1 MRKSKFFIIS
11 LMLFIVIIQIGLLLS
26 GTKYKWKIIILEFI
40 VIFALLIIYAFI
52 ISYFYR
58 KLIRNYNNL
67 NYDYV
72 IKNGLRLRKLIPIK
86 GVSEEIALIL
96 AVCFF
101 SKDDDETFK
110 IYINLVKDKKLI
122 IAKYYWLLI
131 YNIINKDLE
140 ETEKHFA
147 LLVES
152 KESKHYELYYEMAH
166 SLLKL
171 LYLDDENKN
180 KEIEKLQL
188 LFKNKRIVS
197 FLDKEKI

>member
-72 IKNGLRLRKLIPIK
+72 IKNGLRLRKLIPKK
-86 GVSEEIALIL
+86 GVSEEIALLL

-140 ETEKHFA
+140 ETEKHLA

-188 LFKNKRIVS
+188 LFTNKRIVS
-197 FLDKEKI
+197 FLDEEKI